1 MGIKSLLLLFNMIF
15 ATSMVVVASARGSSF
30 GVVNNFGGPSLEAV
44 GAVDAVEAIGAARAH
59 SVGGCA
65 HLAREL

>member
-1 MGIKSLLLLFNMIF
+1 
-15 ATSMVVVASARGSSF
+15 MVVVASARGSSF